1 MSCALKSW
9 IHEVSIVIGPV
20 VRHFCSVSRTFFP
33 VQTSVFFRVAALN
46 LVLCTRLGEGDVENH
61 VYKFGCHAS
70 MNEGFFSRL
79 ANGARPRDGSSS
91 AYLPRFCSTRFLP
104 SFCSAFVSSAV
115 AATNFN

>member
-9 IHEVSIVIGPV
+9 IHEVSIVTGPV
-20 VRHFCSVSRTFFP
+20 SAVFAPCPELSSLYNLVF
-33 VQTSVFFRVAALN
+33 FFRVAALN
-46 LVLCTRLGEGDVENH
+46 LVLCTRLGAGDLENH

-79 ANGARPRDGSSS
+79 ANAAKPRGGSSS
-91 AYLPRFCSTRFLP
+91 AYLPPFCSTRFLP